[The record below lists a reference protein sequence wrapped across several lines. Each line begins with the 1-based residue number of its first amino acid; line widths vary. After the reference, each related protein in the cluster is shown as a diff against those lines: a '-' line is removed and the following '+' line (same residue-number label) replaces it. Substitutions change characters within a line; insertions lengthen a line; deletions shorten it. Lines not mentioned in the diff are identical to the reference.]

1 MADNVTYLNNVN
13 VDKVDRLVK
22 ETRDNVQYFNASV
35 DRLVSDYCHDLDA
48 LMEEIKRALYNNN
61 PQDITDF
68 ELERFYMNLSSTIY
82 SMCENQEQM
91 GVFADMSRA
100 AQKEVFNNAYL
111 ENQVKDVDKK
121 NKTTVAELTAIGEEA
136 SKYETVVSNIYQ
148 HAYQMIKLKID
159 AAKAMSQTIHK
170 IISRRMIEMQ
180 LSAFSPRE
188 IIPSSREDF

>member
-1 MADNVTYLNNVN
+1 MADNVTYLNNVDVN
-13 VDKVDRLVK
+13 KVERLLQ

-35 DRLVSDYCHDLDA
+35 DKLVSGYCVELDN
-48 LMEEIKRALYNNN
+48 LMNEIKNRLYKDI
-61 PQDITDF
+61 QDITDF
-68 ELERFYMNLSSTIY
+68 DLERYYMNLSSTIY

-91 GVFADMSRA
+91 GVFADMSKA
-100 AQKEVFNNAYL
+100 AQKEVFNGAYL
-111 ENQVKDVDKK
+111 DSQVKDSDKK

-148 HAYQMIKLKID
+148 HAYQMIKLKIE

-170 IISRRMIEMQ
+170 IISRRMMEMQ
-180 LSAFSPRE
+180 LSAFSPKE

>member
-1 MADNVTYLNNVN
+1 MADNVTYLNNVDT
-13 VDKVDRLVK
+13 DKVNRLVG
-22 ETRDNVQYFNASV
+22 ETRNNVQYFNATV
-35 DRLVSDYCHDLDA
+35 DKLVSEYCSDLDS
-48 LMEEIKRALYNNN
+48 LMAEIKQALHGNL
-61 PQDITDF
+61 QDITDF
-68 ELERFYMNLSSTIY
+68 DLERFYMSLSSTIY

-91 GVFADMSRA
+91 GVFADMSKA
-100 AQKEVFNNAYL
+100 AQKEVFNSAYL
-111 ENQVKDVDKK
+111 DSQVKDSDKK

-170 IISRRMIEMQ
+170 IISRRMMEMQ
-180 LSAFSPRE
+180 LSAFSPKE